1 MRYSLL
7 LNLLCIALLTLATSS
22 SLAGAPFVTDDP
34 EPVEVH
40 HLEVNYAFT
49 KTWRNNASS
58 ASVPSVDLNY
68 GLNSDIQLH
77 AQPKYAYEREGEE
90 KNYGLDNTEI
100 GVKYRFINNKS
111 NSSDFM
117 VGIYPMLQL
126 PTGDERL
133 GGGRA
138 KVQWFLPL
146 WMQYNKDNWTLYG
159 GTGYRVNN
167 SIDSKN
173 SWFFGGTA
181 LYQWTDNLK
190 VGGELFRETAT
201 TIGENN
207 TGGFNLGG
215 IYDFNDDY
223 HLLFSVGKGLSN
235 VSSTNKLTVYWALQV
250 IY

>member
-7 LNLLCIALLTLATSS
+7 LNLLCIALLTLSTSS
-22 SLAGAPFVTDDP
+22 ALAGAPFVTDDP

-111 NSSDFM
+111 NSADFM

-126 PTGDERL
+126 PTGNERL
-133 GGGRA
+133 GGGRGKA
-138 KVQWFLPL
+138 QWFLPL
-146 WMQYNKDNWTLYG
+146 WMQYNKDNWTFYG
-159 GTGYRVNN
+159 GTGYRVSN

-173 SWFFGGTA
+173 SWFLGGTA

>member
-7 LNLLCIALLTLATSS
+7 LNLLCIALLTLSTSS
-22 SLAGAPFVTDDP
+22 ALAGAPFVTDDP

-111 NSSDFM
+111 NSADFM

-126 PTGDERL
+126 PTGNERL
-133 GGGRA
+133 GGGRGKA
-138 KVQWFLPL
+138 QWFLPL
-146 WMQYNKDNWTLYG
+146 WMQYNKDNWTFYG
-159 GTGYRVNN
+159 GTGYRVSN

-201 TIGENN
+201 AIGENS
-207 TGGFNLGG
+207 TSGFNLGG

>member
-7 LNLLCIALLTLATSS
+7 LNLLCIALLTLSTSS
-22 SLAGAPFVTDDP
+22 ALAGAPFVTDDP

-111 NSSDFM
+111 NSADFM

-126 PTGDERL
+126 PTGNERL
-133 GGGRA
+133 GGGRGKA
-138 KVQWFLPL
+138 QWFLPL
-146 WMQYNKDNWTLYG
+146 WMQYNKDNWTFYG
-159 GTGYRVNN
+159 GTGYRVSN

-173 SWFFGGTA
+173 SWFLGGTA

-201 TIGENN
+201 TIGEHN
-207 TGGFNLGG
+207 TSGFNLGG